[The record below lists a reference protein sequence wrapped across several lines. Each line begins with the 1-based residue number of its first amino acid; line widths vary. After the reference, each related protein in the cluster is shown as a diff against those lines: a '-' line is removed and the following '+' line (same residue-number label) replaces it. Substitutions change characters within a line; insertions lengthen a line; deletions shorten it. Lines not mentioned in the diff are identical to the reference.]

1 MKRIV
6 MTNDSLTQALIQAA
20 DGEAAWVQELLAAGA
35 NPNGMPL
42 IMAIQ
47 CGELVIVEMMLRAG
61 ADVNAHFS
69 GTTPLIRAISSTYPE
84 IVILLIRA
92 GADVNQAAPDGILP
106 LTSARAWGRANATAE
121 EREQI
126 VRQLIDAGA
135 HE

>member
-1 MKRIV
+1 

-20 DGEAAWVQELLAAGA
+20 DGEPAWVQKLLAAGA

-47 CGELVIVEMMLRAG
+47 CGELVIVEMMLSAG
-61 ADVNAHFS
+61 ADVNAPFS
-69 GTTPLIRAISSTYPE
+69 DTTPLIRAISSSYPE
-84 IVILLIRA
+84 IVNLLICA

-106 LTSARAWGRANATAE
+106 LTSARTQGRANATPE
-121 EREQI
+121 ERERI
-126 VRQLIDAGA
+126 VRQLINAGA